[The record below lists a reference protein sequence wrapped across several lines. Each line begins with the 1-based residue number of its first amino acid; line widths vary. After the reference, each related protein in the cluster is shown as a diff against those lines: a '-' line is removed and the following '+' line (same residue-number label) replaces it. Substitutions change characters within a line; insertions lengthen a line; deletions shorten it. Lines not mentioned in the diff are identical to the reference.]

1 MRKVALVACVK
12 YKLDIPSKAIE
23 LYDNEAFRTWIKDAQ
38 SKDVNQ
44 IYILS
49 GKYGLLLPEEI
60 IEPYDL
66 NLNSQTDKYQIEWY
80 RNVLKRLTELED
92 LNSTHFILYT
102 NKTYYKG
109 FVDEMKSFEI
119 PYEID

>member
-12 YKLDIPSKAIE
+12 DKLDIPSKAIE

-38 SKDVNQ
+38 SKDVDQ

-66 NLNSQTDKYQIEWY
+66 NLNSQTDKYQFEWY

>member
-12 YKLDIPSKAIE
+12 HKLNIPSKAIE
-23 LYDNEAFRTWIKDAQ
+23 LYNNEAFRTWIKDAQ
-38 SKDVNQ
+38 SKDVDQ

-102 NKTYYKG
+102 NKTNYKG

>member
-12 YKLDIPSKAIE
+12 DKLDIPSKAIE
-23 LYDNEAFRTWIKDAQ
+23 LYNNDAFSSWIKDAQ
-38 SKDVNQ
+38 SKDVEQ

-66 NLNSQTDKYQIEWY
+66 NLNTQTDKYQIEWY
-80 RNVLKRLTELED
+80 RTVLNRLKQLED

-102 NKTYYKG
+102 SETYYKG
-109 FVDEMKSFEI
+109 FIHVLKSYEI
-119 PYEID
+119 PYEIV

>member
-12 YKLDIPSKAIE
+12 DKLNIPSKAIE
-23 LYDNEAFRTWIKDAQ
+23 LYNNEAFRTWIKDAQ
-38 SKDVNQ
+38 SKDVDQ

-66 NLNSQTDKYQIEWY
+66 NLNSQTDKYQFEWY
-80 RNVLKRLTELED
+80 RNVIKRLTELED

-109 FVDEMKSFEI
+109 FVHEMKSFEI

>member
-1 MRKVALVACVK
+1 MRKIALVACVK
-12 YKLDIPSKAIE
+12 DKLNTPSKAIE
-23 LYDNEAFRTWIKDAQ
+23 LYNNGAFRSWIKDAQ
-38 SKDVNQ
+38 SKGVDQ

-49 GKYGLLLPEEI
+49 GKYGLLLPEEM

-66 NLNSQTDKYQIEWY
+66 NLNNQTEKYRIEWY
-80 RNVLKRLTELED
+80 RNVLNRLKQLED
-92 LNSTHFILYT
+92 PNSTHFILYT

-109 FVDEMKSFEI
+109 FVLELKSFEI

>member
-12 YKLDIPSKAIE
+12 DKLNIPSKAIE
-23 LYDNEAFRTWIKDAQ
+23 LYNNEAFRTWIKDAQ
-38 SKDVNQ
+38 SKDVDQ

-49 GKYGLLLPEEI
+49 GKYGLILPEEI

-102 NKTYYKG
+102 NNTYYKG